1 MGRFLN
7 LLKSW
12 KRGKGGNEGFYFI
25 YILVPQFWVLMSVST
40 TGVKKVRKALDGSET
55 LREASLLVKKA
66 AVLWVRLPLTCLL
79 SNQHARLV
87 FRGVCSFEKV
97 S

>member
-1 MGRFLN
+1 
-7 LLKSW
+7 
-12 KRGKGGNEGFYFI
+12 
-25 YILVPQFWVLMSVST
+25 MSVST

-79 SNQHARLV
+79 SN
-87 FRGVCSFEKV
+87 
-97 S
+97 